1 MKPYLNA
8 LQQILETGR
17 TKTDRTGTGT
27 RQLFGMQQRYNLAE
41 GFPAVTTK
49 KLAWNAVKSE
59 LLWFIEGSGDERR
72 LCEIL
77 HGTRDAERNT
87 IWTENAEADYWKP
100 KAEFSG
106 DLGRVYGVQWRN
118 WRGPVKT
125 AVPNFTHSTGD
136 KLVGTVD
143 ITYEVT
149 DQLLELVNG
158 IKKDPSGR
166 RHILTAWNPGE
177 LNRMAL
183 PPCHCFAQFD
193 VTDGVLSCQM
203 YQRSNDF
210 FLGCPFNIAS
220 YALLTHMVAQVCGL
234 KVGEFVHVT
243 GDAHIYS
250 NHVEQVKEQLFRNP
264 YNLPKL
270 WLNPAVTDI
279 TKFTMDDIQLFDY
292 ESHPAIKAPMAV

>member
-1 MKPYLNA
+1 MIPYLDA
-8 LQQILETGR
+8 LKQILETGR
-17 TKTDRTGTGT
+17 TKTDRTNTGT
-27 RQLFGMQQRYNLAE
+27 RQLFGMQQRYNLNE
-41 GFPAVTTK
+41 GFPATTSK

-72 LCEIL
+72 LAEIL

-87 IWTENAEADYWKP
+87 IWTENANAPYWAP
-100 KAEFSG
+100 KAEFPG
-106 DLGRVYGVQWRN
+106 DLGRVYGVQWRKWTN
-118 WRGPVKT
+118 QHG
-125 AVPNFTHSTGD
+125 
-136 KLVGTVD
+136 L
-143 ITYEVT
+143 VT
-149 DQLLELVNG
+149 DQLLELIKG
-158 IKKDPSGR
+158 IKADPTGR
-166 RHILTAWNPGE
+166 RHIITAWNPGE
-177 LNRMAL
+177 LNAMAL

-220 YALLTHMVAQVCGL
+220 YALLTHMIAQVCEL
-234 KVGEFVHVT
+234 KVGEFIHVT

-250 NHVEQVKEQLFRNP
+250 NHIEQVKKQLSRTPFK
-264 YNLPKL
+264 LPTL

-292 ESHPAIKAPMAV
+292 ESHSAIKAPMAV